1 MCGVCGGEGVVTG
14 DSRDTASLI
23 LWQYEIV
30 WANNSSYYC
39 NGESQDK
46 SCCCQTSHPAA
57 CEVQEVTG
65 DSFAFSMEEEDTRDT
80 CSFEVIS
87 TLHSGSLRSSTIEDQ
102 DGKIPLW
109 YALTFAMDDKVVCL
123 LQFAMRKQ
131 LKKVQKNHHER

>member
-1 MCGVCGGEGVVTG
+1 
-14 DSRDTASLI
+14 
-23 LWQYEIV
+23 
-30 WANNSSYYC
+30 
-39 NGESQDK
+39 
-46 SCCCQTSHPAA
+46 
-57 CEVQEVTG
+57 
-65 DSFAFSMEEEDTRDT
+65 MEEEDTRDT